1 MSFKDYHFKQY
12 VQQALEEIGFVNPT
26 EVQKRLIPI
35 VNSGRDLV
43 GESKTGSGKPTPFCC
58 PFLKNLMKLK
68 QKCKSLLQHLA
79 VN

>member
-12 VQQALEEIGFVNPT
+12 IQQALEEIGFVNPT
-26 EVQKRLIPI
+26 EVQQRLIPI

-43 GESKTGSGKPTPFCC
+43 GESKQVQGKPTPFYC

-68 QKCKSLLQHLA
+68 QKCKLLLQLLA

>member
-43 GESKTGSGKPTPFCC
+43 GGI
-58 PFLKNLMKLK
+58 KNRFRENP
-68 QKCKSLLQHLA
+68 HLFVA
-79 VN
+79 HF

>member
-43 GESKTGSGKPTPFCC
+43 GESKQVQGKPTPFVAH
-58 PFLKNLMKLK
+58 F
-68 QKCKSLLQHLA
+68 
-79 VN
+79 

>member
-43 GESKTGSGKPTPFCC
+43 GESKQVQENPHLLLPI
-58 PFLKNLMKLK
+58 LKNLMKLK
-68 QKCKSLLQHLA
+68 QKCKSLLQHQA